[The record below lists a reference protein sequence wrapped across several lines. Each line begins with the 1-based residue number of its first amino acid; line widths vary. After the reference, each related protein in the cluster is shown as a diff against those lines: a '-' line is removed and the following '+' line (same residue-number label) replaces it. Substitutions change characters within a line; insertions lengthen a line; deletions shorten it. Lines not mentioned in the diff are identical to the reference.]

1 MKYAI
6 LNEKTGL
13 WVKMDFTHRVDLAV
27 FKTLY
32 PKFRF
37 LPIDETLH
45 GHKFI
50 MDKTKERKYIS
61 DIKEVR

>member
-6 LNEKTGL
+6 LNEKNGL
-13 WVKMDFTHRVDLAV
+13 WVKMNFTHTINLKI
-27 FKTLY
+27 FKNLY
-32 PKFRF
+32 PNFRF

-50 MDKTKERKYIS
+50 MDKTKERKSIY
-61 DIKEVR
+61 DIKGV

>member
-6 LNEKTGL
+6 LNEENGL
-13 WVKMDFTHRVDLAV
+13 WAQMNFTHTIALKV
-27 FKTLY
+27 FKTLH

>member
-13 WVKMDFTHRVDLAV
+13 WVKMNFTHRIDLEV
-27 FKTLY
+27 FKILY

-61 DIKEVR
+61 GIKGVR

>member
-13 WVKMDFTHRVDLAV
+13 WVSMNFTHTIDLKV
-27 FKTLY
+27 FKMLY
-32 PKFRF
+32 PNFRF

-45 GHKFI
+45 GRKFI
-50 MDKTKERKYIS
+50 MDRTKERKYIS
-61 DIKEVR
+61 DIKGA

>member
-13 WVKMDFTHRVDLAV
+13 WVEMNFTHTIDLKV

-32 PKFRF
+32 PKFKF
-37 LPIDETLH
+37 LLIDDTLH

-50 MDKTKERKYIS
+50 MNKTKERKYIS
-61 DIKEVR
+61 EIKEV